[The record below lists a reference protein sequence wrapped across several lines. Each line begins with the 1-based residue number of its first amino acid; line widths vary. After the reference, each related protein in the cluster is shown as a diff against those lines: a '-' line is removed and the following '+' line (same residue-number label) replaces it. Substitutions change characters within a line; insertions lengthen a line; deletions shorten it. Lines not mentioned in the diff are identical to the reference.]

1 MKRRIPCLAL
11 LLTLVSP
18 LAARAGD
25 AAADPDGLAAPA
37 PELAA
42 WLDSAVR
49 VFLAWLGI

>member
-11 LLTLVSP
+11 LLTLLCP

-25 AAADPDGLAAPA
+25 AAADPDGLATQV

-49 VFLAWLGI
+49 VFLAWLGV